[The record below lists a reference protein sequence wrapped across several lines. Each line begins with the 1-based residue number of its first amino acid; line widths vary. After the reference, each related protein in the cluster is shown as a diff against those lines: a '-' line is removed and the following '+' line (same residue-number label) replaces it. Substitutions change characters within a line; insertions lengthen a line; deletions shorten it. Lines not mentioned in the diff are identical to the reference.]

1 MGVAINTQTAKELLA
16 GKIAQVQSAEE
27 KTLYLKLDD
36 SAKSEYGPR
45 FVFETAENFAV
56 QNADAAKSSQK
67 KKGGKK
73 KENKEEIP
81 QDSGQICL

>member
-1 MGVAINTQTAKELLA
+1 M
-16 GKIAQVQSAEE
+16 
-27 KTLYLKLDD
+27 LYVKLDD

-45 FVFETAENFAV
+45 FVFETAENFAA
-56 QNADAAKSSQK
+56 QQATKSSPK